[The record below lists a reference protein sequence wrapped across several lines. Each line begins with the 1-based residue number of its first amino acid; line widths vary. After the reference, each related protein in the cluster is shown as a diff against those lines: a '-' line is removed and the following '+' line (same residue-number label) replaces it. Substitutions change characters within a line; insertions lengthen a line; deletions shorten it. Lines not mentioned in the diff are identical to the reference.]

1 MAEGFAKHYGNDVLT
16 AASAGLSPTHA
27 VARNTVK
34 VMGEMNVNIS
44 KHQPRLYNPFEASE
58 CDIVVNMAGYELP
71 GPPPKA
77 VMEWVVGDPIG
88 APMEIYRMVR
98 DDLEQRV
105 MGLILDLRKQTK
117 R

>member
-1 MAEGFAKHYGNDVLT
+1 MAEGFARHYGKDVLT
-16 AASAGLSPTHA
+16 AMSSGLSPA
-27 VARNTVK
+27 PSVARNTVK

-44 KHQPRLYNPFEASE
+44 KHAPRLYNPFEASE
-58 CDIVVNMAGYELP
+58 CDIVVNMAGYKLP
-71 GPPPKA
+71 GPAPKE
-77 VMEWVVGDPIG
+77 VVEWVVGDPIG

-105 MGLILDLRKQTK
+105 MGLILDLRRLTK